1 MENEYELLAG
11 FTDKEGKLHK
21 TVTLREMT
29 GADQE
34 ILGKAEF
41 KNNSIKAIHRLL
53 ASCVESVGNLCK
65 KDYKSLGNWETEVI
79 QKMYT
84 GDLDY
89 ILIELRK
96 LSLGNEITVTHKC
109 PNPDCGDSLKTEFD
123 LGELRLE
130 PYKTNEVPFELPNGF
145 TDKKGVVHK
154 AGKIR
159 LPIGLDREVIFPTIR
174 KNRMYAT
181 NILLSRICTFDDGT
195 LLDFNVIRALGV
207 KDIKYLAELLKNE
220 LAFGYDT
227 DVETSC
233 PNCGTDFVVNIAAE
247 SSGFFI

>member
-11 FTDKEGKLHK
+11 YTDKEGKLHK
-21 TVTLREMT
+21 TFTLREMT

-53 ASCVESVGNLCK
+53 ASCVMSVGSLRK
-65 KDYKSLGNWETEVI
+65 EDFKSSNAWETEVI

-96 LSLGNEITVTHKC
+96 LSLGNEVTVTHKC
-109 PNPDCGDSLKTEFD
+109 PNSECGDSLKTVFD

-130 PYKTNEVPFELPNGF
+130 NFKTNEVPFELPNGY
-145 TDKKGVVHK
+145 TDKKGAVHK
-154 AGKIR
+154 AGKMR
-159 LPIGLDREVIFPTIR
+159 LPTGLDREVIFPTVR
-174 KNRMYAT
+174 KNKMYAT

-207 KDIKYLAELLKNE
+207 KDIKYLANLLGTE

-233 PNCGTDFVVNIAAE
+233 PNCGTEFVVNIASE